1 VEGGWLTWPWLILVY
16 VFGCVFAILFLV
28 LLGSTKLVSPDLF
41 QSEPLA
47 THQGHLGD
55 SGDSSEVTALG
66 QWLSLFFGPVAL
78 WLFLNTKPRRRRRKE
93 ENAAETQRKAEA
105 KKQELKDLAEMK
117 LAAQQEELAMAVREQ
132 ERAKRN
138 FEDVPARIPR
148 DADDFETVCAEW
160 MESAGFSEVART
172 PKGPDG
178 GIDVIASNA
187 VGQAKFHPSQK
198 VTGESVRA
206 LVGSRVEREKSRALF
221 FHYGPGY
228 TPAAIEAARS
238 TGVELYQLDV
248 DRRRF
253 KRIGNE
259 SDDFE
264 EIDVPQEPSW

>member
-1 VEGGWLTWPWLILVY
+1 MNESAASGAGIPRKEGRLGCLWLPLVWLGGAILAYCVLMFVIAVTSLSVDEAEGSPLPELLVF
-16 VFGCVFAILFLV
+16 VFGPLV
-28 LLGSTKLVSPDLF
+28 LWLLL
-41 QSEPLA
+41 QSRPI
-47 THQGHLGD
+47 
-55 SGDSSEVTALG
+55 
-66 QWLSLFFGPVAL
+66 
-78 WLFLNTKPRRRRRKE
+78 RRRRKQRRKQRAVAPARRE
-93 ENAAETQRKAEA
+93 IQTVEQERKA
-105 KKQELKDLAEMK
+105 KKYLAEMK

-160 MESAGFSEVART
+160 MENAGFSEVART

-228 TPAAIEAARS
+228 TPAAIEVARS